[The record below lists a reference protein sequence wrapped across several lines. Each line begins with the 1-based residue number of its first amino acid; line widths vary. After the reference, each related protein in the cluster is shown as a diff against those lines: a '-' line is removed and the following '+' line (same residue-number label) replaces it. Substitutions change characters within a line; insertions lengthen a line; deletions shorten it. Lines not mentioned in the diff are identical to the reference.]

1 MQYKP
6 LHVSNPVLFA
16 RLAPPALL
24 QFPMKN
30 CASCDRIKDATL
42 DNLNKKIKLSKDENM
57 SNAVLKVTTDQL
69 KKMAVFYQDYVVKP
83 VPHSLFT
90 AKKNQTTITGY
101 NSGKV
106 LFQGQN
112 AENEAALWQR
122 SYERTG
128 AVNPPAAKKE
138 VKKEIASKAG
148 LPAGFSEWSVI
159 GSDEVGNGSYFG
171 PLTVCAVY
179 ASAEQLP
186 LLKKLGVQDSK
197 ALTDA
202 RIMAIAKQLLQQVP
216 HSVINLMP
224 EKYNEIQ
231 PTMSQGKMKALLH
244 NQVLNHLLKK
254 IAPEK
259 PKAILIDQFELP
271 STYFKHISDQKVQV
285 KENLHFQTKG
295 ESHHLAVAAA
305 SIIAR
310 YYFLKTLAEM
320 TEASGYPIPSG
331 AGANVD
337 LVAAEMYREGGLE
350 LLNKYTKLHFANTQ
364 KAIRLANR

>member
-1 MQYKP
+1 
-6 LHVSNPVLFA
+6 
-16 RLAPPALL
+16 
-24 QFPMKN
+24 
-30 CASCDRIKDATL
+30 
-42 DNLNKKIKLSKDENM
+42 M
-57 SNAVLKVTTDQL
+57 SNVVLKSTMSQL
-69 KKMAVFYQDYVVKP
+69 KKMAVFYQDYAVKP

-112 AENEAALWQR
+112 AESEAAQWQ
-122 SYERTG
+122 SASEKNG
-128 AVNPPAAKKE
+128 NSKPPVAKNGLNKE
-138 VKKEIASKAG
+138 APSKTG
-148 LPAGFSEWSVI
+148 LPTGFSTWSVI

-186 LLKKLGVQDSK
+186 LLKNMGVQDSK

-202 RIMAIAKQLLQQVP
+202 RIITIAMQLLKCVP
-216 HSVINLMP
+216 HSIINLMP
-224 EKYNEIQ
+224 EKYNEVQ

-244 NQVLNHLLKK
+244 NQVLDQLLKK

-259 PKAILIDQFELP
+259 PKAILVDQFELP

-310 YYFLKTLAEM
+310 YYFLKTLADM
-320 TEASGYPIPSG
+320 TAASGYPIPSG

-337 LVAAEMYREGGLE
+337 LIAAEMYREGGLE
-350 LLNKYTKLHFANTQ
+350 LLDKYTKLHFANTQ
-364 KAIRLANR
+364 KAIRLANK

>member
-1 MQYKP
+1 MRCETCAAQPFHSQKEP
-6 LHVSNPVLFA
+6 DHHHW
-16 RLAPPALL
+16 L
-24 QFPMKN
+24 QFRESAVPRPERRKRSKRSGKHP
-30 CASCDRIKDATL
+30 ASQGWGSKPPCR
-42 DNLNKKIKLSKDENM
+42 KKRPKKRGQLSKT
-57 SNAVLKVTTDQL
+57 S
-69 KKMAVFYQDYVVKP
+69 
-83 VPHSLFT
+83 
-90 AKKNQTTITGY
+90 
-101 NSGKV
+101 
-106 LFQGQN
+106 
-112 AENEAALWQR
+112 
-122 SYERTG
+122 
-128 AVNPPAAKKE
+128 
-138 VKKEIASKAG
+138 
-148 LPAGFSEWSVI
+148 LPAGFSTWSVI

-186 LLKKLGVQDSK
+186 LLKNMGVQDSK

-202 RIMAIAKQLLQQVP
+202 RIITIAKQLVQQVP

-224 EKYNEIQ
+224 EKYNEVQ

-244 NQVLNHLLKK
+244 NQVLDQLLKK

-259 PKAILIDQFELP
+259 PKAILVDQFELP

-285 KENLHFQTKG
+285 KENIHFQTKG

-310 YYFLKTLAEM
+310 YYFLKTLADM
-320 TEASGYPIPSG
+320 TAASGYPIPSG

-337 LVAAEMYREGGLE
+337 LIAAEMYREGGLE
-350 LLNKYTKLHFANTQ
+350 LLDKYAKLHFANTQ

>member
-1 MQYKP
+1 MRI
-6 LHVSNPVLFA
+6 LSNV
-16 RLAPPALL
+16 
-24 QFPMKN
+24 
-30 CASCDRIKDATL
+30 
-42 DNLNKKIKLSKDENM
+42 
-57 SNAVLKVTTDQL
+57 VLKVTMGQL
-69 KKMAVFYQDYVVKP
+69 KKMAVFYQDYAVKP

-112 AENEAALWQR
+112 AESEAAQWQA
-122 SYERTG
+122 SGDQVVATK
-128 AVNPPAAKKE
+128 PHFAKNGL
-138 VKKEIASKAG
+138 KKEIPNKTG

-179 ASAEQLP
+179 ASADQLP
-186 LLKKLGVQDSK
+186 LLKKMGVQDSK

-202 RIMAIAKQLLQQVP
+202 RIITIAKQLLEHVP

-224 EKYNEIQ
+224 EKYNEVQ

-244 NQVLNHLLKK
+244 NQVLDQLLKK
-254 IAPEK
+254 IEPEK
-259 PKAILIDQFELP
+259 PKAILVDQFELP
-271 STYFKHISDQKVQV
+271 STYFKHIADQKVQV
-285 KENLHFQTKG
+285 KENIYFQTKG

-310 YYFLKTLAEM
+310 YYFLKTLADM
-320 TEASGYPIPSG
+320 TAASGYPIPSG

-337 LVAAEMYREGGLE
+337 LIAAELYREGGLE
-350 LLNKYTKLHFANTQ
+350 LLDKYTKLHFANTQ

>member
-1 MQYKP
+1 
-6 LHVSNPVLFA
+6 
-16 RLAPPALL
+16 
-24 QFPMKN
+24 
-30 CASCDRIKDATL
+30 
-42 DNLNKKIKLSKDENM
+42 M
-57 SNAVLKVTTDQL
+57 SNVVLKSTMSQL
-69 KKMAVFYQDYVVKP
+69 KKMAVFYQDYAVKP

-112 AENEAALWQR
+112 AESEAAQWQ
-122 SYERTG
+122 SASEKNG
-128 AVNPPAAKKE
+128 NSKPPVAKNGLNKE
-138 VKKEIASKAG
+138 SPTKTG
-148 LPAGFSEWSVI
+148 LPTGFSTWSVI

-186 LLKKLGVQDSK
+186 LLKNMGVQDSK

-202 RIMAIAKQLLQQVP
+202 RIITIAMQLLKCVP
-216 HSVINLMP
+216 HSIINLMP
-224 EKYNEIQ
+224 EKYNEVQ

-244 NQVLNHLLKK
+244 NQVLDQLLKK

-259 PKAILIDQFELP
+259 PKAILVDQFELP

-310 YYFLKTLAEM
+310 YYFLKTLADM
-320 TEASGYPIPSG
+320 TAASGYPIPSG

-337 LVAAEMYREGGLE
+337 LIAAEMYREGGLE
-350 LLNKYTKLHFANTQ
+350 LLDKYTKLHFANTQ
-364 KAIRLANR
+364 KAIRLANVKLMQKNDSPQKRRIVFCVLLGK

>member
-1 MQYKP
+1 
-6 LHVSNPVLFA
+6 
-16 RLAPPALL
+16 
-24 QFPMKN
+24 
-30 CASCDRIKDATL
+30 
-42 DNLNKKIKLSKDENM
+42 M
-57 SNAVLKVTTDQL
+57 SNVVLKVTTGQL
-69 KKMAVFYQDYVVKP
+69 KKMAVFYQDYAVKP

-112 AENEAALWQR
+112 AESEAAQWQAN
-122 SYERTG
+122 SEKVG
-128 AVNPPAAKKE
+128 DPNPPAAKNGP
-138 VKKEIASKAG
+138 KKEATSKTG
-148 LPAGFSEWSVI
+148 LPAGFSTWSVI

-186 LLKKLGVQDSK
+186 LLKNMGVQDSK

-202 RIMAIAKQLLQQVP
+202 RIITIAKQLLQQVP

-224 EKYNEIQ
+224 EKYNEVQ

-244 NQVLNHLLKK
+244 NQVLDQLLKK

-259 PKAILIDQFELP
+259 PKAILVDQFELP

-285 KENLHFQTKG
+285 KENIHFQTKG

-310 YYFLKTLAEM
+310 YYFLKTLVDM
-320 TEASGYPIPSG
+320 TVASGYPIPSG

-337 LVAAEMYREGGLE
+337 LIAAEMYREGGLE
-350 LLNKYTKLHFANTQ
+350 LLDKYTKLHFANTQ

>member
-1 MQYKP
+1 
-6 LHVSNPVLFA
+6 
-16 RLAPPALL
+16 
-24 QFPMKN
+24 
-30 CASCDRIKDATL
+30 
-42 DNLNKKIKLSKDENM
+42 M
-57 SNAVLKVTTDQL
+57 SNVVLKVTMGQL
-69 KKMAVFYQDYVVKP
+69 KKMAVFYQGYAVKP

-112 AENEAALWQR
+112 AESEAAQWQA
-122 SYERTG
+122 SSEQVG
-128 AVNPPAAKKE
+128 ATTTKPPAAKNGLKKE
-138 VKKEIASKAG
+138 VPSKTG

-179 ASAEQLP
+179 ASADHLP
-186 LLKKLGVQDSK
+186 LLKKMGVQDSK

-202 RIMAIAKQLLQQVP
+202 RIITIAKQLLQHVP

-224 EKYNEIQ
+224 EKYNEVQ

-244 NQVLNHLLKK
+244 NQVLDQLLKK

-259 PKAILIDQFELP
+259 PKAILVDQFELP
-271 STYFKHISDQKVQV
+271 ATYFKHISEQKVQV
-285 KENLHFQTKG
+285 KENVHFQTKG

-320 TEASGYPIPSG
+320 TAASGYPIPSG

-337 LVAAEMYREGGLE
+337 LIAAEMYREGGLE
-350 LLNKYTKLHFANTQ
+350 LLGKYTKLHFANTQ
-364 KAIRLANR
+364 KAIRMADR

>member
-1 MQYKP
+1 
-6 LHVSNPVLFA
+6 
-16 RLAPPALL
+16 
-24 QFPMKN
+24 
-30 CASCDRIKDATL
+30 
-42 DNLNKKIKLSKDENM
+42 M
-57 SNAVLKVTTDQL
+57 SNVVLKVTTGQL

-83 VPHSLFT
+83 VPYSLFT
-90 AKKNQTTITGY
+90 AKKNLTTITGY

-112 AENEAALWQR
+112 AASEAAQWQ
-122 SYERTG
+122 SPS
-128 AVNPPAAKKE
+128 AQAADQKASVKKSSLKKE
-138 VKKEIASKAG
+138 SPSKSG
-148 LPAGFSEWSVI
+148 LPAGFSGWSVI

-186 LLKKLGVQDSK
+186 LLQKLGVQDSK

-202 RIMAIAKQLLQQVP
+202 RIITIAKQLLRQVP

-244 NQVLNHLLKK
+244 NQVLDQLLRK

-259 PKAILIDQFELP
+259 PKAILVDQFELP

-310 YYFLKTLAEM
+310 YYFLKTLDEM
-320 TEASGYPIPSG
+320 AVVSGYPIPSG

-337 LVAAEMYREGGLE
+337 LVAAEMYRQGGLE
-350 LLNKYTKLHFANTQ
+350 LLGKYTKLHFANTQ
-364 KAIRLANR
+364 KAIRLAKI

>member
-1 MQYKP
+1 M
-6 LHVSNPVLFA
+6 
-16 RLAPPALL
+16 RT
-24 QFPMKN
+24 
-30 CASCDRIKDATL
+30 SCDRIRSVSTEKL
-42 DNLNKKIKLSKDENM
+42 YRKINLSKDEDM
-57 SNAVLKVTTDQL
+57 SNVVLKVTMGQL

-112 AENEAALWQR
+112 AESEAAQWQA
-122 SYERTG
+122 SSEKVG
-128 AVNPPAAKKE
+128 DPKPPAAKNGLKKE
-138 VKKEIASKAG
+138 VLSKTS
-148 LPAGFSEWSVI
+148 LPAGFSNWSVI

-186 LLKKLGVQDSK
+186 LLKNMGVQDSK

-202 RIMAIAKQLLQQVP
+202 RIITIAKQLVQQVP

-224 EKYNEIQ
+224 EKYNEVQ

-244 NQVLNHLLKK
+244 NQVLDQLLKK

-259 PKAILIDQFELP
+259 PKAILVDQFELP
-271 STYFKHISDQKVQV
+271 STYFKHIADQKVQV
-285 KENLHFQTKG
+285 KENIHFQTKG

-310 YYFLKTLAEM
+310 YYFLKTLADM
-320 TEASGYPIPSG
+320 TAASGYPIPSG

-337 LVAAEMYREGGLE
+337 LIAAEMYREGGLE
-350 LLNKYTKLHFANTQ
+350 LLDKYTKLHFANTQ
-364 KAIRLANR
+364 KAIRLANS

>member
-1 MQYKP
+1 
-6 LHVSNPVLFA
+6 
-16 RLAPPALL
+16 
-24 QFPMKN
+24 
-30 CASCDRIKDATL
+30 
-42 DNLNKKIKLSKDENM
+42 M
-57 SNAVLKVTTDQL
+57 SNVVLKSTMSQL
-69 KKMAVFYQDYVVKP
+69 KKMAVFYQDYAVKP

-112 AENEAALWQR
+112 AESEAAQWQ
-122 SYERTG
+122 SASEKNG
-128 AVNPPAAKKE
+128 NSKPPVAKNGLNKE
-138 VKKEIASKAG
+138 APTKTG
-148 LPAGFSEWSVI
+148 LPTGFSTWSVI

-186 LLKKLGVQDSK
+186 LLKNMGVQDSK

-202 RIMAIAKQLLQQVP
+202 RIITIAMQLLKCVP
-216 HSVINLMP
+216 HSIINLMP
-224 EKYNEIQ
+224 EKYNEVQ

-244 NQVLNHLLKK
+244 NQVLDQLLKK

-259 PKAILIDQFELP
+259 PKAILVDQFELP

-310 YYFLKTLAEM
+310 YYFLKTLADM
-320 TEASGYPIPSG
+320 TAASGYPIPSG

-337 LVAAEMYREGGLE
+337 LIAAEMYREGGLE
-350 LLNKYTKLHFANTQ
+350 LLDKYTKLHFANTQ
-364 KAIRLANR
+364 KAIRLANK

>member
-1 MQYKP
+1 
-6 LHVSNPVLFA
+6 
-16 RLAPPALL
+16 
-24 QFPMKN
+24 
-30 CASCDRIKDATL
+30 
-42 DNLNKKIKLSKDENM
+42 M
-57 SNAVLKVTTDQL
+57 SNVVLKVTMGQL
-69 KKMAVFYQDYVVKP
+69 KKMAVFYQGYAVKP

-106 LFQGQN
+106 LFQGPN
-112 AENEAALWQR
+112 AESEANQWQ
-122 SYERTG
+122 SASEKVG
-128 AVNPPAAKKE
+128 DSKLPVAKNGLKKE
-138 VKKEIASKAG
+138 SVSKTS
-148 LPAGFSEWSVI
+148 LPAGFSTWSVI

-179 ASAEQLP
+179 ASAEQLSF
-186 LLKKLGVQDSK
+186 LKNMGVQDSK

-202 RIMAIAKQLLQQVP
+202 RIITIAKQLLQHVP

-224 EKYNEIQ
+224 EKYNEVQ

-244 NQVLNHLLKK
+244 NQVLDQLLKK

-259 PKAILIDQFELP
+259 PKAILVDQFELP
-271 STYFKHISDQKVQV
+271 STYFKHIADQKVQV
-285 KENLHFQTKG
+285 KENIHFQTKG

-310 YYFLKTLAEM
+310 YYFLKTLVDM
-320 TEASGYPIPSG
+320 TAASGYPIPSG

-337 LVAAEMYREGGLE
+337 LIAADMYREGGLE
-350 LLNKYTKLHFANTQ
+350 LLDKYTKLHFANTQ

>member
-1 MQYKP
+1 
-6 LHVSNPVLFA
+6 
-16 RLAPPALL
+16 
-24 QFPMKN
+24 
-30 CASCDRIKDATL
+30 
-42 DNLNKKIKLSKDENM
+42 M
-57 SNAVLKVTTDQL
+57 SNVVLKVTMGQL
-69 KKMAVFYQDYVVKP
+69 KKMAVFYQDYTVKP

-106 LFQGQN
+106 LFQGQS
-112 AENEAALWQR
+112 AESEAAQWQA
-122 SYERTG
+122 SSEKVG
-128 AVNPPAAKKE
+128 DSKLSAAKNGL
-138 VKKEIASKAG
+138 KKEAPSKSG
-148 LPAGFSEWSVI
+148 LPAGFSTWSVI

-186 LLKKLGVQDSK
+186 LLKNMGVQDSK

-202 RIMAIAKQLLQQVP
+202 RIITIAKQLVQQVP

-224 EKYNEIQ
+224 EKYNEVQ

-244 NQVLNHLLKK
+244 NQVLDQLLKK

-259 PKAILIDQFELP
+259 PKAILVDQFELP

-285 KENLHFQTKG
+285 KENIHFQTKG

-310 YYFLKTLAEM
+310 YYFLKTLADM
-320 TEASGYPIPSG
+320 TAASGYPIPSG

-337 LVAAEMYREGGLE
+337 LIAAEMYREGGLE
-350 LLNKYTKLHFANTQ
+350 LLEKYTKLHFANTQ

>member
-1 MQYKP
+1 
-6 LHVSNPVLFA
+6 
-16 RLAPPALL
+16 
-24 QFPMKN
+24 
-30 CASCDRIKDATL
+30 
-42 DNLNKKIKLSKDENM
+42 M
-57 SNAVLKVTTDQL
+57 SNVVLKVTTAQL
-69 KKMAVFYQDYVVKP
+69 KKMAVFYQDYAVKS
-83 VPHSLFT
+83 VPYSHFT
-90 AKKNQTTITGY
+90 AKKNLTTITGY

-106 LFQGQN
+106 LFQGPN
-112 AENEAALWQR
+112 AESEAGHWQAA
-122 SYERTG
+122 SEKQG
-128 AVNPPAAKKE
+128 DSKPAAAKNGLKKE
-138 VKKEIASKAG
+138 STSKPG
-148 LPAGFSEWSVI
+148 LPAGFAGWSVI

-186 LLKKLGVQDSK
+186 VLKTMGVQDSK

-202 RIMAIAKQLLQQVP
+202 RIIAIAKQLLQQVP

-224 EKYNEIQ
+224 EKYNEVQ

-244 NQVLNHLLKK
+244 NQVLAQLLKK

-259 PKAILIDQFELP
+259 PKAILVDQFELP
-271 STYFKHISDQKVQV
+271 ATYFKHISDQKTQV
-285 KENLHFQTKG
+285 KENIHFQTKG

-310 YYFLKTLAEM
+310 YYFLKTLADM
-320 TEASGYPIPSG
+320 TTASGYPIPSG

-337 LVAAEMYREGGLE
+337 LIAAEMYRDGGLE

>member
-1 MQYKP
+1 
-6 LHVSNPVLFA
+6 
-16 RLAPPALL
+16 
-24 QFPMKN
+24 
-30 CASCDRIKDATL
+30 
-42 DNLNKKIKLSKDENM
+42 M
-57 SNAVLKVTTDQL
+57 SNAVLKVTTGQL
-69 KKMAVFYQDYVVKP
+69 KKMAVFYQDYAVKP

-90 AKKNQTTITGY
+90 AKKNKTTITGY

-112 AENEAALWQR
+112 AESEAARWQ
-122 SYERTG
+122 SASDQVGT
-128 AVNPPAAKKE
+128 VNPPAAKTGL
-138 VKKEIASKAG
+138 KKEAPSKVG

-202 RIMAIAKQLLQQVP
+202 RIIAIAKQLLQHVP

-224 EKYNEIQ
+224 EKYNEVQ

-244 NQVLNHLLKK
+244 NQVLDQLLKK

-259 PKAILIDQFELP
+259 PKAILVDQFELP
-271 STYFKHISDQKVQV
+271 STYFKHISDQIVQV
-285 KENLHFQTKG
+285 KENVHFQTKG

-320 TEASGYPIPSG
+320 TAASGHPIPSG

-337 LVAAEMYREGGLE
+337 LIAAEMYREGGLE

-364 KAIRLANR
+364 KAVRLANR

>member
-1 MQYKP
+1 
-6 LHVSNPVLFA
+6 
-16 RLAPPALL
+16 
-24 QFPMKN
+24 
-30 CASCDRIKDATL
+30 
-42 DNLNKKIKLSKDENM
+42 M
-57 SNAVLKVTTDQL
+57 SNAVLKVTTGQL
-69 KKMAVFYQDYVVKP
+69 KKMAVFYQDYAVKP

-112 AENEAALWQR
+112 AENEAAQWR
-122 SYERTG
+122 SSSEQVG
-128 AVNPPAAKKE
+128 ATKAATAKNKLKKE
-138 VKKEIASKAG
+138 ATSKTG
-148 LPAGFSEWSVI
+148 LPAGFSTWSVI

-202 RIMAIAKQLLQQVP
+202 RIITIAKQLLQHVP

-224 EKYNEIQ
+224 EKYNEVQ

-244 NQVLNHLLKK
+244 NQVLDQLLKK

-259 PKAILIDQFELP
+259 PKAILVDQFELP

-285 KENLHFQTKG
+285 KENIHFQTKG

-305 SIIAR
+305 SIISR
-310 YYFLKTLAEM
+310 YYFLKTLADM
-320 TEASGYPIPSG
+320 TAASGYPIPSG

-337 LVAAEMYREGGLE
+337 LIAAEMYREGGLE
-350 LLNKYTKLHFANTQ
+350 LLGKYTKLHFANTQ
-364 KAIRLANR
+364 KAIRLANT

>member
-1 MQYKP
+1 
-6 LHVSNPVLFA
+6 
-16 RLAPPALL
+16 
-24 QFPMKN
+24 
-30 CASCDRIKDATL
+30 
-42 DNLNKKIKLSKDENM
+42 M
-57 SNAVLKVTTDQL
+57 SNVVLKSTTSQL
-69 KKMAVFYQDYVVKP
+69 KKMAVFYQDYAVKP

-112 AENEAALWQR
+112 AESEAAQWQ
-122 SYERTG
+122 STSEKNG
-128 AVNPPAAKKE
+128 NSKPPVVKNGLNKAAP
-138 VKKEIASKAG
+138 SKTG
-148 LPAGFSEWSVI
+148 LPTGFSTWSVI

-171 PLTVCAVY
+171 PLTVCSVY

-186 LLKKLGVQDSK
+186 LLKNMGVQDSK

-202 RIMAIAKQLLQQVP
+202 RIITIAKQLLKCVP

-224 EKYNEIQ
+224 EKYNEVQ

-244 NQVLNHLLKK
+244 NQVLDQLLKK

-259 PKAILIDQFELP
+259 PKAILVDQFELP

-285 KENLHFQTKG
+285 KENIHFQTKG

-310 YYFLKTLAEM
+310 YYFLKTLADM
-320 TEASGYPIPSG
+320 TAASGYPIPSG

-337 LVAAEMYREGGLE
+337 LIAAEMYREGGLE
-350 LLNKYTKLHFANTQ
+350 LLEKYTKLHFANTQ
-364 KAIRLANR
+364 KAIRLANK

>member
-1 MQYKP
+1 
-6 LHVSNPVLFA
+6 
-16 RLAPPALL
+16 
-24 QFPMKN
+24 
-30 CASCDRIKDATL
+30 
-42 DNLNKKIKLSKDENM
+42 M
-57 SNAVLKVTTDQL
+57 SNVVLKVTMGQL
-69 KKMAVFYQDYVVKP
+69 KMMAVFYQDYAVKP
-83 VPHSLFT
+83 VPYSLFT
-90 AKKNQTTITGY
+90 AKKNQTSITGY

-106 LFQGQN
+106 LFQGPN
-112 AENEAALWQR
+112 AESEASQWQAA
-122 SYERTG
+122 SEPSG
-128 AVNPPAAKKE
+128 ASKSAAAKNGLKP
-138 VKKEIASKAG
+138 ASTSKPG
-148 LPAGFSEWSVI
+148 LPAGFAGWSVI

-186 LLKKLGVQDSK
+186 LLKNMGVQDSK

-202 RIMAIAKQLLQQVP
+202 RIIAIAKQLLQQVP

-224 EKYNEIQ
+224 EKYNEVQ

-244 NQVLNHLLKK
+244 NQVLHQLLQK

-259 PKAILIDQFELP
+259 PQAILVDQFELP
-271 STYFKHISDQKVQV
+271 ATYFKHISDQKTQV
-285 KENLHFQTKG
+285 KENIHFQTKG

-310 YYFLKTLAEM
+310 YYFLKTLADM
-320 TEASGYPIPSG
+320 TTASGYPIPSG

-337 LVAAEMYREGGLE
+337 LIAAEMYRDGGLE